1 MATEEAHA
9 YWLRRM
15 QDARSCTAAGA
26 VKITHLSSDRFAV
39 VNLKQSTFVCHK
51 KSVCKYQTNIFL
63 LRHLRTTKI
72 FVRLKNI
79 FVSVLPRPGAPLSS
93 RRSFLQ
99 GGEGQA
105 EGLVRER
112 NLFAP
117 LFFFFFFFFGLPT
130 VADLITS
137 RTAAVG

>member
-1 MATEEAHA
+1 M
-9 YWLRRM
+9 
-15 QDARSCTAAGA
+15 
-26 VKITHLSSDRFAV
+26 F
-39 VNLKQSTFVCHK
+39 VNIKQ
-51 KSVCKYQTNIFL
+51 IFFFYDICAQQ
-63 LRHLRTTKI
+63 KI

-79 FVSVLPRPGAPLSS
+79 SVSVLPRPGAPLSS

-117 LFFFFFFFFGLPT
+117 LFSFFGFPT

-137 RTAAVG
+137 RTAIVG

>member
-1 MATEEAHA
+1 M
-9 YWLRRM
+9 
-15 QDARSCTAAGA
+15 C
-26 VKITHLSSDRFAV
+26 VI
-39 VNLKQSTFVCHK
+39 K

-63 LRHLRTTKI
+63 YDICAQQKI

-79 FVSVLPRPGAPLSS
+79 SVSVLPRPGAPLSS

-117 LFFFFFFFFGLPT
+117 LFLFFWFTNSSRSDYKQNCYCWMNKRGWLLSHTPYYT
-130 VADLITS
+130 MKDLWVL
-137 RTAAVG
+137 AVSGIRERPNLAHNLVTHRH

>member
-1 MATEEAHA
+1 M
-9 YWLRRM
+9 
-15 QDARSCTAAGA
+15 
-26 VKITHLSSDRFAV
+26 FA
-39 VNLKQSTFVCHK
+39 NIKQ
-51 KSVCKYQTNIFL
+51 IFFYDICAQQ
-63 LRHLRTTKI
+63 KI

-79 FVSVLPRPGAPLSS
+79 SVSVLPRPGAPLSS

-117 LFFFFFFFFGLPT
+117 LFFFFGLPKI
-130 VADLITS
+130 ADLITS
-137 RTAAVG
+137 RTATVG